1 MKFQH
6 AEKKDNLATSPSI
19 LKRVLDESV
28 VEFGVDEKGSHNTCP
43 CVLLRKRAF
52 SKNDC

>member
-1 MKFQH
+1 MLRKRIKDDLAAGSSAMKWV
-6 AEKKDNLATSPSI
+6 I
-19 LKRVLDESV
+19 DESV
-28 VEFGVDEKGSHNTCP
+28 VEFGIDGKESHNTCP